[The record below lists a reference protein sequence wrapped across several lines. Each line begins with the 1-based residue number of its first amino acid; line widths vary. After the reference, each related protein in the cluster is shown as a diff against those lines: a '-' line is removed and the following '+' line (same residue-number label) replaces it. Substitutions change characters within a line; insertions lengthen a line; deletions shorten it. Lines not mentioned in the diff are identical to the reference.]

1 MESRNVWLIFYLFI
15 ALEFIM
21 VWSFFLHNYYSNNP
35 NWFNGLISPT
45 SESVWEYIKLVVYP
59 FLVVFLVMMAL
70 FSYWGRIING
80 PLALLIATLVGVITL
95 IIVHYMIEEVSSPKD
110 LMSMIVNHIINLL
123 VAVILGLI
131 FMYILLTGKDHGAM
145 KNRIGLGIYIAF
157 IILISI
163 WSFWKPCNCWI
174 WENPQIGST
183 Y

>member
-21 VWSFFLHNYYSNNP
+21 VWSFFLHNYYANNP

-45 SESVWEYIKLVVYP
+45 SESVWEHAKLVIYP
-59 FLVVFLVMMAL
+59 FLVVFLVMMIL
-70 FSYWGRIING
+70 FCYWGKIING
-80 PLALLIATLVGVITL
+80 PLALLISTLVGVVTM
-95 IIVHYMIEEVSSPKD
+95 IIVHYLIDEVSTPED
-110 LMSMIVNHIINLL
+110 FFSMIMNHIINLL

-131 FMYILLTGKDHGAM
+131 FMYILLTSKDQGAM
-145 KNRIGLGIYIAF
+145 KNRIALGIYVAF
-157 IILISI
+157 IILVSI

-174 WENPQIGST
+174 WETPKPNSG